1 MGSLAVLHA
10 SQLVTLAG
18 PKRPR
23 VGTELSSLGIIR
35 NGGML
40 IRNGKIERVGPS
52 DEIEKDVGDAEVLDV
67 GGRLVMPGFV
77 DAHTH
82 LVFAG
87 NRLDDFERR
96 SRGETY
102 EQIAK
107 AGGGIWSTVEK
118 TRAASELDLLAQA
131 KKHANW
137 FLRCGTTTV
146 EAKSGYG
153 LTVEDELKIL
163 RVMRQLN
170 ASRRA
175 SDGIRESRIP
185 SIAAVRIDAAE
196 TEAVPEIV
204 PTFLGAHAVPREM
217 SPEEYIEFVITEML
231 PRITAEKLAEF
242 CDVFC
247 ERGYF
252 DIDQTRKIL
261 SEGKKLGLSLRG
273 HVDQLTNSGGA
284 KLLADMG
291 ANTADH
297 LEQTDE
303 QGIAALK
310 KANVQP
316 VLLPG
321 SVYALGSSRYP
332 RAREMIEAGL
342 AVVLATDFNPGS
354 SPTPSM
360 PMVLSLA
367 CTQMK
372 MSPAEAITAST
383 VNAAYSVN
391 RGDRIGSLEPS
402 KLANFVTFDCEDYRE
417 LAYWFGMPQTFS
429 VYIKGERVM

>member
-1 MGSLAVLHA
+1 VKALAVLHV

-23 VGTELSSLGIIR
+23 MGRELSELAIIR
-35 NGGML
+35 DGGML
-40 IRNGKIERVGPS
+40 IRDGKIDIVGPS
-52 DEIEKDVGDAEVLDV
+52 TEIAKKADGAEIIDADGKIVL
-67 GGRLVMPGFV
+67 PGFV

-96 SRGETY
+96 ARGDTY

-118 TRAASELDLLAQA
+118 TRAATESDLLMQA
-131 KKHANW
+131 RKHADW

-146 EAKSGYG
+146 ESKSGYG
-153 LTVEDELKIL
+153 LTLEDELKIL
-163 RVMRQLN
+163 GVMRRLN
-170 ASRRA
+170 Q
-175 SDGIRESRIP
+175 
-185 SIAAVRIDAAE
+185 E
-196 TEAVPEIV
+196 TPLEIV
-204 PTFLGAHAVPREM
+204 PTFLGAHVVPRKM
-217 SPEEYIEFVITEML
+217 QADEYVDLIVNEML
-231 PRITAEKLAEF
+231 PRVALDSLAEF

-252 DIDQTRKIL
+252 DIEQSRRIL
-261 SEGKKLGLSLRG
+261 SAAKKLGLKLRI
-273 HVDQLTNSGGA
+273 HADQLSNSGAA
-284 KLLADMG
+284 KLSAELKAT
-291 ANTADH
+291 TADH
-297 LEQTDE
+297 LEKTDE

-310 KANVQP
+310 SGGVQP

-321 SVYALGSSRYP
+321 SVYALGSTCYP

-342 AVVLATDFNPGS
+342 AVIIATDFNPGS

-360 PMVLSLA
+360 PMILSLA

-372 MSPAEAITAST
+372 MSPAEAISAST
-383 VNAAYSVN
+383 INPAYSLG
-391 RGDRIGSLEPS
+391 RGDQIGSLES
-402 KLANFVTFDCEDYRE
+402 GKVANFSIFDCDDYRE
-417 LAYWFGMPQTFS
+417 LAYWFGFPQTHS
-429 VYIKGERVM
+429 VYVKGRSAH

>member
-1 MGSLAVLHA
+1 MSSLAVLHA
-10 SQLVTLAG
+10 SQLITLAG

-23 VGTELSSLGIIR
+23 VGAEMSELAIIR
-35 NGGML
+35 DGGML
-40 IRNGKIERVGPS
+40 IREGKIEILGSSEEVAKNARDVEIIDADGRV
-52 DEIEKDVGDAEVLDV
+52 VL
-67 GGRLVMPGFV
+67 PGFV

-82 LVFAG
+82 LIFAG

-96 SRGETY
+96 ARGETY

-118 TRAASELDLLAQA
+118 TRAASEADLLTQG

-170 ASRRA
+170 EQVSL
-175 SDGIRESRIP
+175 
-185 SIAAVRIDAAE
+185 
-196 TEAVPEIV
+196 EIV
-204 PTFLGAHAVPREM
+204 PTFLGAHAVPRRMGAEQ
-217 SPEEYIEFVITEML
+217 YADIVITEIL
-231 PRITAEKLAEF
+231 PHVTSEKLAEF

-252 DIDQTRKIL
+252 DIDQSRKIL
-261 SEGKKLGLSLRG
+261 SAAKKLGLNLRG

-284 KLLADMG
+284 KLMAEVN
-291 ANTADH
+291 ATTADH

-303 QGIAALK
+303 QAIGELLR
-310 KANVQP
+310 ANVQP

-321 SVYALGSSRYP
+321 SVYALVSRRYP
-332 RAREMIEAGL
+332 RPREMIEAGP
-342 AVVLATDFNPGS
+342 ADVL
-354 SPTPSM
+354 
-360 PMVLSLA
+360 
-367 CTQMK
+367 
-372 MSPAEAITAST
+372 
-383 VNAAYSVN
+383 
-391 RGDRIGSLEPS
+391 
-402 KLANFVTFDCEDYRE
+402 
-417 LAYWFGMPQTFS
+417 
-429 VYIKGERVM
+429 